1 MFLLKK
7 IFTSTFNKRC
17 AICGKVAT
25 NNTFDVP
32 LGSELTFDR
41 LHPLEMQY
49 ESVLSVFHLCAIHY
63 EEIKIES
70 EEKIIAQKKKEEK
83 WENDLIEAAEQARY
97 EKLKRAVETKEL
109 ENKARELGID
119 ISSL

>member
-7 IFTSTFNKRC
+7 IFTATFSKRC

-32 LGSELTFDR
+32 FGNELTYDK
-41 LHPLEMQY
+41 LDPLEKQF
-49 ESVLSVFHLCAIHY
+49 ESVLSGFHLCAKHY

-70 EEKIIAQKKKEEK
+70 EKEIVALQKKKEL